1 MNFENV
7 IFGNINDFDKSL
19 LKEIIDYLNEKEINY
34 FYLSGLNEDFGKEYI
49 KNNNFDYFFNFNKIY
64 HVDKSYLDTL
74 SEIDLEIRNNN
85 YKKSNDYIDQY
96 YKIYFLTKLK
106 PNLNNEK
113 TLFIGNDIWTDAYYI
128 SEYTL
133 ANVILFKSKIT
144 FNKEEFNK
152 DLKTINCFENIS
164 DFKKIIEEETE
175 FNYSKLKS
183 FAKSYL
189 ISKTVGKLDL
199 DLSKIYK
206 KSDK

>member
-1 MNFENV
+1 MNFENI
-7 IFGNINDFDKSL
+7 IFGNINNFDKAL
-19 LKEIIDYLNEKEINY
+19 LKEIIDHLNEKKINY
-34 FYLSGLNEDFGKEYI
+34 FYLSGLCEDFGKEYI
-49 KNNNFDYFFNFNKIY
+49 KNNNLDYFFNINKIY
-64 HVDKSYLDTL
+64 HVDQSYLDTL
-74 SEIDLEIRNNN
+74 SEIDLEIRKEK
-85 YKKSNDYIDQY
+85 YKVSKDYIDQY

-113 TLFIGNDIWTDAYYI
+113 TLFIGSDIWTDAYYI

-133 ANVILFKSKIT
+133 ANVVLLKPEIT

>member
-1 MNFENV
+1 MNFENI
-7 IFGNINDFDKSL
+7 IFGNINNFDKAL
-19 LKEIIDYLNEKEINY
+19 LKEIIDHLNEKKINY

-49 KNNNFDYFFNFNKIY
+49 KNNNLDYFFNINKIY
-64 HVDKSYLDTL
+64 HVDQSYLDTL
-74 SEIDLEIRNNN
+74 SEIDLEIRKEK
-85 YKKSNDYIDQY
+85 YKVSKDYIDQY

-113 TLFIGNDIWTDAYYI
+113 TLFIGSDIWTDAYYI

-133 ANVILFKSKIT
+133 ANVVLLKPEIT

>member
-164 DFKKIIEEETE
+164 DLKKIIEEETE